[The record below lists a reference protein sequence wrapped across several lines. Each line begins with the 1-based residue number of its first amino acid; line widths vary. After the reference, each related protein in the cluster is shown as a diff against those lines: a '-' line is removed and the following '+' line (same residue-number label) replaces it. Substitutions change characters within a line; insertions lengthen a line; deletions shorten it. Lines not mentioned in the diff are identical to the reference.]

1 MRNFHLNLFHFK
13 MHCGDPVSRS
23 SIYGIINS
31 GFKNSVFLASRFNK
45 KLIIKRFW
53 SISFFTNCKGS
64 NAMVKGY
71 NAICNISKNQIARVS
86 AKKLMKVTFYE
97 IKEVCIIFDFRLFVG
112 FIYMRDVDQNFKNSL
127 FVR

>member
-1 MRNFHLNLFHFK
+1 
-13 MHCGDPVSRS
+13 
-23 SIYGIINS
+23 
-31 GFKNSVFLASRFNK
+31 
-45 KLIIKRFW
+45 
-53 SISFFTNCKGS
+53 
-64 NAMVKGY
+64 MVKGY